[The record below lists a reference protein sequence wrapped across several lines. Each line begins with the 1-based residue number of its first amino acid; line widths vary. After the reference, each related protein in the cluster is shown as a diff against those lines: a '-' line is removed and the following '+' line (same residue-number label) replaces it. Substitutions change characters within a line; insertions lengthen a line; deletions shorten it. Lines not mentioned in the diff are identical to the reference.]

1 MSGRSRS
8 DGAPGVVR
16 PLVSATG
23 PDGQQEDIAELLAQ
37 IARALAAIDHK
48 LTTVIAELDS
58 DSLAVQR
65 VAASLGGKPS

>member
-1 MSGRSRS
+1 MSDRTRC

-23 PDGQQEDIAELLAQ
+23 PNGQQEDIAEALAHM
-37 IARALAAIDHK
+37 ARALAAIDRK
-48 LTTVIAELDS
+48 LTIVIAELDS

-65 VAASLGGKPS
+65 VAASLGGKPF